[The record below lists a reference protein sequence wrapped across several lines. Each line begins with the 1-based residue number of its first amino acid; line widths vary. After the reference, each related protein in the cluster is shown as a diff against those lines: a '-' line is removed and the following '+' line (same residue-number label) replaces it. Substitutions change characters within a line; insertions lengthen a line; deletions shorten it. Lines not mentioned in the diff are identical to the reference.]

1 MLTNNLLFGVS
12 YQRSIY
18 STCFSVNHCSSFTQF
33 GKQHFY
39 FFCHS
44 TADAPLC
51 NFGANE
57 RYSSD
62 SWLFRFLWFKEQI
75 SFFPTLFIIIFY
87 MFIRFRWKFFCR
99 VPICNQITTQ
109 CTWFDFF
116 FVCPGFGCFTQ
127 GILIEVIDKIPR
139 KRFEDILK
147 KNEIC
152 KNWNF
157 RCSVANWEKTVDFST
172 PSY

>member
-1 MLTNNLLFGVS
+1 MLTNNLLFGMS

-57 RYSSD
+57 IYSND

-75 SFFPTLFIIIFY
+75 SFFPTFICLLDFAG
-87 MFIRFRWKFFCR
+87 KFFA
-99 VPICNQITTQ
+99 VYQFATKLLPNALGSTVFGLP
-109 CTWFDFF
+109 WFWVFYARN
-116 FVCPGFGCFTQ
+116 
-127 GILIEVIDKIPR
+127 IDWSNR
-139 KRFEDILK
+139 
-147 KNEIC
+147 
-152 KNWNF
+152 
-157 RCSVANWEKTVDFST
+157 
-172 PSY
+172 